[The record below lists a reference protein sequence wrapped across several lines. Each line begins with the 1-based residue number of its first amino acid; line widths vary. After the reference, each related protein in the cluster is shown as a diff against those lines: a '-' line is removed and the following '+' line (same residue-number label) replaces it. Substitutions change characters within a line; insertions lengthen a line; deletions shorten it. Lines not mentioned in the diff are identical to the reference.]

1 MKKDF
6 ANIIILFVGL
16 TIAVILVS
24 SVVLPTVFAPT
35 IRASQT
41 NTNGTDVPVNGS
53 VNIATQFTTLHM
65 TNPTT
70 LSSGS
75 IVVTAQLRG
84 NDYINVTNKNG
95 AVLGTVLTSPTTIG
109 LSGSLMTS
117 TLLLNYTGNNSLAVV
132 GGAGNITNVVLTYYQ
147 PASSDD
153 WDAGTIAIWMVLG
166 LAVVAALLLMVF
178 KGRS

>member
-53 VNIATQFTTLHM
+53 AKIATQFTTLHM

-84 NDYINVTNKNG
+84 NDYINVTDKNG